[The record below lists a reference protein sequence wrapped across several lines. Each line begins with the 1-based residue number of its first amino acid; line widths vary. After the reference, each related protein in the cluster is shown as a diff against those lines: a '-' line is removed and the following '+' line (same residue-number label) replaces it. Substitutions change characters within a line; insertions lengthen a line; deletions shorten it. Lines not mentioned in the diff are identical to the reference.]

1 MDDELPRLTGR
12 EGESLQERQRLESP
26 GQDRLDVQ
34 GEDVVERR
42 ALERQES
49 ESAES
54 TQELFAFLLRLLVA
68 RPHAGLQFPRPLPE
82 PPQGVLRAPQLLLVL
97 QPVFLQ
103 ELVLR
108 LDPLCFPRM

>member
-12 EGESLQERQRLESP
+12 ECESLQERQRLESP

-42 ALERQES
+42 AFERQES

-68 RPHAGLQFPRPLPE
+68 RPHARLEFPGPMPE
-82 PPQGVLRAPQLLLVL
+82 SPEGGLRAPGVLVVLLV
-97 QPVFLQ
+97 
-103 ELVLR
+103 
-108 LDPLCFPRM
+108 

>member
-12 EGESLQERQRLESP
+12 ECESLQERQRLESP
-26 GQDRLDVQ
+26 GQDRLYVQ

-42 ALERQES
+42 AFERQES

-68 RPHAGLQFPRPLPE
+68 RPHAGLQLNS
-82 PPQGVLRAPQLLLVL
+82 GVGTQDLGDRRSGGVQDPDALGIRGVE
-97 QPVFLQ
+97 
-103 ELVLR
+103 ELFS
-108 LDPLCFPRM
+108 D